1 MKTSDSIEA
10 ETPQQA
16 PADILEKL
24 FALQDKNYRAFQSK
38 LMPTVP
44 PETVIGV
51 RTPLLRKLAK
61 ELSGTPQ
68 AESFLR
74 CLPHTYY
81 EENNLHAFL
90 VEKIRDYPTALAE
103 TERFLPYIDNWA
115 TCDCFCPK
123 VFAKHKAELIP
134 SIRRW
139 LDSDKV
145 YTVRYAMG
153 MLMRYYLDEE
163 FQPEYLAWV
172 ADVHS
177 EEYYLNMMRAWYF
190 ATDLAK
196 QPDTA
201 LPWLTERQLDV
212 WTHNKTIQKAVES
225 FRIPP
230 EMKQQLRM
238 LRIRS

>member
-90 VEKIRDYPTALAE
+90 VERFGIIPPHWQKRNDFSRTLIIGPPVTVFAQ
-103 TERFLPYIDNWA
+103 RFLQ
-115 TCDCFCPK
+115 
-123 VFAKHKAELIP
+123 
-134 SIRRW
+134 SIR
-139 LDSDKV
+139 LS
-145 YTVRYAMG
+145 
-153 MLMRYYLDEE
+153 
-163 FQPEYLAWV
+163 
-172 ADVHS
+172 
-177 EEYYLNMMRAWYF
+177 
-190 ATDLAK
+190 
-196 QPDTA
+196 
-201 LPWLTERQLDV
+201 
-212 WTHNKTIQKAVES
+212 
-225 FRIPP
+225 
-230 EMKQQLRM
+230 
-238 LRIRS
+238 

>member
-90 VEKIRDYPTALAE
+90 VEKIRD
-103 TERFLPYIDNWA
+103 
-115 TCDCFCPK
+115 
-123 VFAKHKAELIP
+123 
-134 SIRRW
+134 
-139 LDSDKV
+139 
-145 YTVRYAMG
+145 
-153 MLMRYYLDEE
+153 
-163 FQPEYLAWV
+163 
-172 ADVHS
+172 
-177 EEYYLNMMRAWYF
+177 
-190 ATDLAK
+190 
-196 QPDTA
+196 
-201 LPWLTERQLDV
+201 
-212 WTHNKTIQKAVES
+212 
-225 FRIPP
+225 
-230 EMKQQLRM
+230 
-238 LRIRS
+238 